1 MTLPA
6 IFLGHGSPMNAI
18 DPASRYNRAF
28 LQTAA
33 AIAKPQAILMISAH
47 WIGRDLRIMS
57 GVHNPILYDFHGF
70 PAALYEAQ
78 YPAPGAPELAAR
90 VGELLAGYALHAD
103 PERGLDHGAWAVLR
117 HFYPEADVPVVQLGL
132 NVLQPAAWHWA
143 LAEKL
148 RPLRDEGVLIMGS
161 GNIVHNL
168 RELDFARNRINRAI
182 LADDRDTLIHY
193 LALDDARRAVP
204 APFEHYL
211 PLLYVLAQRDSGEP
225 VRLFNDEI
233 IGGSLSMTAVQ
244 VGARSA

>member
-1 MTLPA
+1 
-6 IFLGHGSPMNAI
+6 
-18 DPASRYNRAF
+18 
-28 LQTAA
+28 
-33 AIAKPQAILMISAH
+33 
-47 WIGRDLRIMS
+47 
-57 GVHNPILYDFHGF
+57 
-70 PAALYEAQ
+70 
-78 YPAPGAPELAAR
+78 
-90 VGELLAGYALHAD
+90 
-103 PERGLDHGAWAVLR
+103 
-117 HFYPEADVPVVQLGL
+117 
-132 NVLQPAAWHWA
+132 
-143 LAEKL
+143 
-148 RPLRDEGVLIMGS
+148 MGS

-168 RELDFARNRINRAI
+168 RELDFTRVDEPFAYDWAEAFRDRINRAI